1 VPGPADEPRRA
12 PVRNERTIRRA
23 VDMTGVALHS
33 GATVRLRLE
42 PAAAGEGIVFQRTD
56 LESAP
61 DIAARPEQLST
72 SQRRT
77 VLRQGEAEIGMV
89 EHLLA
94 ACQGMRVDNLIA
106 RVDGPEMPGA
116 DGSSGPYV
124 ELLKRAGIT
133 EQKRPRKVLEVDE
146 PLFFREGDTEI
157 VVLPPAGD
165 GLRVRYLPDYPAG
178 VDASPVTFDLATG
191 DFAAEIA
198 PARTFVVA
206 ADIEK
211 ILAAGLGKGATAE
224 NTVVL
229 GAASAPVMRLERE
242 PTRHKI
248 LDLIGDLALLGADL
262 HADVI
267 ATRSGHGLNQTCVR
281 ALRERLEEEDM
292 LAPVVDT
299 GYAITDVMRLLPHRY
314 PFLLVDR
321 VIEVEGWR
329 RAVGIKNVTINEP
342 YFQGHFPDQPL
353 MPGVL
358 QLEALAQLSGFLLQR
373 KLEHAGKI
381 VVLSSIDKVRFRGGV
396 QPGDTLRLEVET
408 LRLSGSR
415 GQIKAQAKV
424 GRRIVSEAILSFAM
438 VSQT

>member
-1 VPGPADEPRRA
+1 MPTSADDAKRPAA
-12 PVRNERTIRRA
+12 RNERTIRRA

-33 GATVRLRLE
+33 GASVRLRLE

-56 LESAP
+56 LENAP
-61 DIAARPEQLST
+61 DIAARTEQLST

-94 ACQGMRVDNLIA
+94 ACHGLKVDNLLA

-116 DGSSGPYV
+116 DGSSGPYA
-124 ELLKRAGIT
+124 ELLQRAGIV
-133 EQKRPRKVLEVDE
+133 EQKRARKTLLIED

-157 VVLPPAGD
+157 VVLPPSGAS
-165 GLRVRYLPDYPAG
+165 LRVRYLPDYPAG
-178 VDASPVTFDLATG
+178 VDATPVSFDLAAG

-198 PARTFVVA
+198 RARTFVVA

-229 GAASAPVMRLERE
+229 GAASAPDMRLDRE

-248 LDLIGDLALLGADL
+248 LDLLGDFALLGADL

-267 ATRSGHGLNQTCVR
+267 ATRSGHGLNQTAVR
-281 ALRERLEEEDM
+281 ALRELLEEREIA
-292 LAPVVDT
+292 APTLDT

-438 VSQT
+438 VSQA

>member
-1 VPGPADEPRRA
+1 MTAQGEDPRRA
-12 PVRNERTIRRA
+12 PARNERTIRRA
-23 VDMTGVALHS
+23 AEMTGVALHS
-33 GATVRLRLE
+33 GAAVRLRLE
-42 PAAAGEGIVFQRTD
+42 AAPAGSGIVFQRSD
-56 LESAP
+56 LEGAP
-61 DIAARPEQLST
+61 DVAARPDQLST

-94 ACQGMRVDNLIA
+94 ACHGLRVDNLIA

-116 DGSSGPYV
+116 DGSSAPYA
-124 ELLKRAGIT
+124 ELLQKAGFV
-133 EQKRPRKVLEVDE
+133 EQRKQRKVHEVTE
-146 PLFFREGDTEI
+146 PLCFREEGAEI
-157 VVLPPAGD
+157 VVLPPSGAS
-165 GLRVRYLPDYPAG
+165 LRIRYLPEYPAG
-178 VDASPVTFDLATG
+178 VDSSPVTFDLGAD
-191 DFAAEIA
+191 DFAAAIA

-211 ILAAGLGKGATAE
+211 LLAAGLGKGATAD
-224 NTVVL
+224 NTLVL
-229 GAASAPVMRLERE
+229 GAATAPAMRLDRE

-248 LDLIGDLALLGADL
+248 LDLLGDFALLGVDL

-267 ATRSGHGLNQTCVR
+267 ASRSGHGLNQAVVR
-281 ALRERLEEEDM
+281 ALRESLDERETVQPPLE
-292 LAPVVDT
+292 T

-329 RAVGIKNVTINEP
+329 RAVGIKCVTINEP
-342 YFQGHFPDQPL
+342 FFQGHFPDQPL

-373 KLEHAGKI
+373 KLEHAGKL

-396 QPGDTLRLEVET
+396 QPGDVLRLEVET
-408 LRLSGSR
+408 LRLSQSR

-424 GRRIVSEAILSFAM
+424 GNRVVSEAVLSFAM

>member
-1 VPGPADEPRRA
+1 MPNSADDAKRPTA
-12 PVRNERTIRRA
+12 RNERTIRRA

-33 GATVRLRLE
+33 GASVRLRLE

-56 LESAP
+56 LENAP
-61 DIAARPEQLST
+61 DIAARTEQLST

-94 ACQGMRVDNLIA
+94 ACHGLKVDNLVA

-116 DGSSGPYV
+116 DGSSGPYA
-124 ELLKRAGIT
+124 ELLQRAGIV
-133 EQKRPRKVLEVDE
+133 EQKRARKTLLIED
-146 PLFFREGDTEI
+146 PLFFRDGDTEI
-157 VVLPPAGD
+157 VVLPPSGAS
-165 GLRVRYLPDYPAG
+165 LRVRYLPDYPAG
-178 VDASPVTFDLATG
+178 VDAMPVSFDLATG

-198 PARTFVVA
+198 RARTFVVA

-229 GAASAPVMRLERE
+229 GSASAPDMRLDRE

-248 LDLIGDLALLGADL
+248 LDLLGDFALLGADL

-267 ATRSGHGLNQTCVR
+267 ATRSGHGLNQTAVR
-281 ALRERLEEEDM
+281 ALRELLEEREIA
-292 LAPVVDT
+292 APTLDT

-438 VSQT
+438 VSQA